1 MQTWM
6 ENREDDGILL
16 CSILLKLIITLI
28 YLSRRRIGV
37 EWSEFPLCSS
47 LNFDPIAVLEYRE
60 NFPPLSTL
68 PMEYPGKYVSGKA

>member
-47 LNFDPIAVLEYRE
+47 LNFDPIAGTVLEYRE
-60 NFPPLSTL
+60 NFPPHRIS
-68 PMEYPGKYVSGKA
+68 EQICIGQGIK